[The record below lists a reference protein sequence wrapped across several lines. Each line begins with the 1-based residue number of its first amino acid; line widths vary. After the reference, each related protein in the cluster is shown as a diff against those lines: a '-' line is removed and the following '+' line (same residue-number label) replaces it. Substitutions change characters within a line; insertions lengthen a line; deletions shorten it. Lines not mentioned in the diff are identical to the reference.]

1 MITEFVAGTD
11 AARLARSKGGK
22 LDHREVIPIIEQTL
36 AALDFAHERGFVH
49 RDIKEQ
55 NVLIE
60 GTYPNSIAKLTDF
73 GLSKSFKETGMSGVT
88 MVGDV
93 AGTIAYMPPEQVR
106 DFKDVKPPAD
116 IYAVG
121 MMAYTLLT
129 GENALGISSKAGIAE
144 TVKAIFEKPIVP
156 VRDRIP
162 GVPAKVAS
170 VIEIALAKRIEGRWR
185 TAGAMWQAL
194 LAAAAS

>member
-1 MITEFVAGTD
+1 
-11 AARLARSKGGK
+11 
-22 LDHREVIPIIEQTL
+22 
-36 AALDFAHERGFVH
+36 
-49 RDIKEQ
+49 
-55 NVLIE
+55 
-60 GTYPNSIAKLTDF
+60 
-73 GLSKSFKETGMSGVT
+73 MSGVT

-129 GENALGISSKAGIAE
+129 GANALDISSKAGIAE

-156 VRDRIP
+156 VRDRVP
-162 GVPAKVAS
+162 DVPANLAS
-170 VIEIALAKRIEGRWR
+170 VIETALAKRVEQRWR
-185 TAGAMWQAL
+185 TAGAMRQAL
-194 LAAAAS
+194 LASAGD